1 MTTAIKIRR
10 IKTNAHSNSS
20 RLFHWLRN
28 VWFIVNYFENA
39 YSCTGISFFCRSAQC
54 TCIPVGVIHSIFVVV
69 GLLPVVTSRAK
80 KKRTNF
86 FLFFEEQQIFEWGAR
101 VPDFCER
108 CQFHSLF
115 DICASVSW
123 LISF

>member
-80 KKRTNF
+80 KK
-86 FLFFEEQQIFEWGAR
+86 EQIFFSFLKNNKYLNGAR
-101 VPDFCER
+101 VRLIFANVVNFTVCLIFVR
-108 CQFHSLF
+108 Q
-115 DICASVSW
+115 SVG
-123 LISF
+123 